1 MSDRTDIGSAPFVDP
16 WVQPEFV
23 TAIKVRRMAPGVWS
37 YAQELQ
43 RRQDLKKRGIEQ
55 LDEPDGQ
62 SGQQQQQHLKPQ
74 PQQQQQQLLH
84 HRSAE
89 STSASAEYRKPSSD
103 PQGQTSTV
111 QAAALDPHLRLND
124 QQCLRPQVFQSSLQ
138 RSCILEAVRTPVPP
152 DVKIPAPE
160 LSACATAVNAP
171 SFADRL
177 PASQPVSKCSRPSTA
192 SQMPIQSNS
201 ATLSPFMDNR
211 LSTHSRQAGSRS
223 ALSAGNQD
231 VYVRDTAYG
240 FYRIQSDKWQQDG
253 GRTQYTQLGVNAEV
267 ENLRWLEAMPSA

>member
-1 MSDRTDIGSAPFVDP
+1 MSDRPDIGSAPFIDP

-62 SGQQQQQHLKPQ
+62 RGRQHQQHLKPQ
-74 PQQQQQQLLH
+74 PQQQQQLLH

-103 PQGQTSTV
+103 PQDQTSTV

-124 QQCLRPQVFQSSLQ
+124 RQRLRPQVFQSSLQ
-138 RSCILEAVRTPVPP
+138 RSRILEAVRTPVPP
-152 DVKIPAPE
+152 DVKIPAPA
-160 LSACATAVNAP
+160 LSATAVNAP
-171 SFADRL
+171 SFAEGL
-177 PASQPVSKCSRPSTA
+177 PASQPASKCSRPSTA

-211 LSTHSRQAGSRS
+211 LSTQSRQAGSTS
-223 ALSAGNQD
+223 ALSAGSQD

-267 ENLRWLEAMPSA
+267 ENLRSLEAMPSA